1 MLELSCAATGIGSFP
16 HKDPYSAVKLILE
29 SCPDIPFWPQ
39 LPKCSHKEDMLL
51 QYIENIPGVRED
63 RGGVYFLKPDE
74 VAEEIEKFYVHF
86 SSDNSSPFALSSER
100 ASGFDIFL
108 QEVKKVKKPLLL
120 KGQVCGPITLG
131 GTLKTKDSIPII
143 YDENYKDII
152 IKYLGRQGKWQEEKF
167 KSVFPD
173 IPTLIF
179 LDEPL
184 LTSYGS
190 VGFSLSPGEIIEILN
205 NCLSY
210 LSGLSG
216 IHICGATD
224 WAMIMQTNIKVIHF
238 DAYSFRESFFTYPDK
253 INNFLKKG
261 GMIGWGIIP
270 SGMQEEKIE
279 IETAENLVNRY
290 EESVNILSKEGID
303 RDLILQKSLIAPS
316 CGLASLTEKEAERVM
331 QLTKNVSEILQERY
345 NF

>member
-1 MLELSCAATGIGSFP
+1 MLKLSCAATGIGSFP
-16 HKDPYSAVKLILE
+16 HKNPLTAVKLILE
-29 SCPDIPFWPQ
+29 SCPDVPFWPQ
-39 LPKCSHKEDMLL
+39 LPLRSNEEDMLL
-51 QYIENIPGVRED
+51 QYIENIPGAMED
-63 RGGVYFLKPDE
+63 EGGVYFLKPDE
-74 VAEEIEKFYVHF
+74 VAEEIERFYVQ
-86 SSDNSSPFALSSER
+86 SSEDNSSHFALSSER

-108 QEVKKVKKPLLL
+108 QEVKKAKKPLLL

-131 GTLKTKDSIPII
+131 GTLKTKDDIPII

-152 IKYLGRQGKWQEEKF
+152 IKYLGRQGRWQEEKF

-179 LDEPL
+179 FDEPL
-184 LTSYGS
+184 LTTCGS
-190 VGFSLSPGEIIEILN
+190 VGFSLHEEEIVEILN

-216 IHICGATD
+216 IHICGTTD
-224 WAMIMQTNIKVIHF
+224 WALVMQTNVKVIHF
-238 DAYSFRESFFTYPDK
+238 DAYSFGESFFTYPDK

-261 GMIGWGIIP
+261 GIIGWGIIP

-279 IETAENLVNRY
+279 IETTENLVTKY

-316 CGLASLTEKEAERVM
+316 CGLASLTERDAEKVM
-331 QLTKNVSEILQERY
+331 QLTKNVSEFLKERY